1 MHGTSF
7 YSLPYLLDGQYML
20 TSVLKEYPD
29 RIVYAATQM
38 DVRREVIVESLRPE
52 LAGEPE
58 RVDYFVQSARAQAR
72 FDSKLVAS
80 VLQLFYAAGSW
91 HVVRERIFGEP
102 LDALLAEG
110 RKLSAAQVIELL
122 MLLCRGCL
130 YMDIEGLAC
139 LPFSMEHAYLMDYGF
154 RFDNRACAGAR
165 KRDTSHRF
173 LRDAEHFIQ
182 PLLDIDDPQAGD
194 LYDLLTR
201 MGCEGNWDTLGVL
214 RFHEELARMQVR
226 VGGA

>member
-1 MHGTSF
+1 MQEFAF
-7 YSLPYLLDGQYML
+7 YSLPFLLDGQYML

-29 RIVYAATQM
+29 RTVYAATQM
-38 DVRREVIVESLRPE
+38 DVRREVLVESLRPE
-52 LAGEPE
+52 LVADPE
-58 RVDYFVQSARAQAR
+58 KVDDFVQSARAQAR

-80 VLQLFYAAGSW
+80 VLQLFYAAGTW

-102 LDALLAEG
+102 LDALLAAG

-139 LPFSMEHAYLMDYGF
+139 RPFSMEHAFLLDYGF
-154 RFDNRACAGAR
+154 RFDNRACAGPR
-165 KRDTSHRF
+165 RRDTSHRF

-182 PLLDIDDPQAGD
+182 PLLDTSDPHAGD

-214 RFHEELARMQVR
+214 RFHEELARMQVH
-226 VGGA
+226 VGLA